1 MTKRYGSICACD
13 QVSLEV
19 QAGEFVTLLG
29 PSGSGKTTTL
39 RIVAGFVRPDEGN
52 VVLDE
57 RDLTLL
63 PPHKRDIGMVFQHY
77 ALFPHMTA
85 GDNVAFPLKM
95 RGVKGS
101 ERRQRAQKALELVH
115 LAGLDNRFPSQLSGG
130 QQQRVA
136 LARAI
141 VFSPTLLLMDEPL
154 GALDKKLREALQLE
168 ISHLSRR
175 LGGTV
180 VYVTHDQE
188 EALAMSDR
196 IAIYNEGR
204 IEQIGTGQEL
214 YERPA
219 SLFVASFMGE
229 SNIFTGR
236 LETHAG
242 GAEVV
247 SDACR
252 LRVAPTTTAAAG
264 LDTSTEVAVVLR
276 PEHATLCRAG
286 EAVPEATNVFTGTVT
301 EVIYLGATRKCAV
314 ALADGTVLHA
324 RLPAQDSDD
333 LTAGGTVSLAW
344 RVERGAVVSAET
356 SHVAAADGEAARQE
370 SDQPMLPAPEP
381 GEG

>member
-1 MTKRYGSICACD
+1 MNAPAGSSGILSLDRVTKRYGSICACD

-242 GAEVV
+242 GAEVALTHAGFV
-247 SDACR
+247 SPRRRRR
-252 LRVAPTTTAAAG
+252 LRGSIRAPRWPWCCGRAG
-264 LDTSTEVAVVLR
+264 
-276 PEHATLCRAG
+276 ATLSAAPARPYPRRPTCSPERSPRSSTSVPRGSAPSPWRTAPSCMRAF
-286 EAVPEATNVFTGTVT
+286 PRR
-301 EVIYLGATRKCAV
+301 TR
-314 ALADGTVLHA
+314 T
-324 RLPAQDSDD
+324 
-333 LTAGGTVSLAW
+333 T
-344 RVERGAVVSAET
+344 
-356 SHVAAADGEAARQE
+356 
-370 SDQPMLPAPEP
+370 
-381 GEG
+381 